1 MKHSRTPL
9 LLLIVGLFLFLAACT
24 STPVQIST
32 QIPTVIPTANAPSAT
47 VVPATPQ
54 YPPTPVQDALIRDDD
69 QGSVIVSV
77 TPFNLDLK
85 AETLDFDVALE
96 THSVDLSMDLAVLST
111 LTTDNGKS
119 VTPIVWDAPMGGHH
133 VSGTL
138 SFPAL
143 SDGTSI
149 LDGAKILTLTIK
161 DVAAPERIF
170 IWELTGTN

>member
-1 MKHSRTPL
+1 MKYSRKPL
-9 LLLIVGLFLFLAACT
+9 PFLIVGLLLFLTACT
-24 STPVQIST
+24 PTLARIST
-32 QIPTVIPTANAPSAT
+32 QIPTVVPTATTPPVT

-54 YPPTPVQDALIRDDD
+54 YPPTPVQDALTRDDD

-77 TPFNLDLK
+77 TPLNLEQK

-119 VTPIVWDAPMGGHH
+119 VTPLIWDAPMGGHH

-143 SDGTSI
+143 SEGTSI
-149 LDGAKILTLTIK
+149 LDGAKTLTLTMK
-161 DVAAPERIF
+161 DVAATERIF